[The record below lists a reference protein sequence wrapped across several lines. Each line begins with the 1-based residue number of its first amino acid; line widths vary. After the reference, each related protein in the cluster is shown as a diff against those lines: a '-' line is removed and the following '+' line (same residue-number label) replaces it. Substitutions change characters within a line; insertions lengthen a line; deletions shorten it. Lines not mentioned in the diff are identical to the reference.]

1 MNAPIKPIDLSTASK
16 APTDGHQEVRK
27 PGQQRVALLGLFGC
41 GNFGNDGS
49 LEAMLNF
56 LRKAHPQAELVCI
69 CADPQLI
76 TARYGI
82 AAVPISSTYAPAL
95 RAPASRLRKLGAKLE
110 DLYATLKHLRGTD
123 LVIVPG
129 TGILDD
135 FGERLYG
142 MPWDILRWCLGAR
155 LLGAKLAFVS
165 IGAGPIHHRL
175 SRQLMKSAARLA
187 HYRSYRDTL
196 SQDFMTRI
204 GFKAAGDPIYP
215 DIAFGLPFPQPVDR
229 ADSGRLNVGI
239 GVMSYFGWYG
249 FADGGRQIYDRYI
262 DKLTQFAAYVLDQGH
277 TIRLLAGETSDAGA
291 IEDLRQRLSAAR
303 PQAARDHV
311 VNETAGSLHDI
322 MRQISTTDIVVTTR
336 FHNLVCAL
344 KLGRPT
350 ISLGYSKKNDYLMQQ
365 AGLAD
370 FCDHV
375 EQFEVDTL
383 IQRFEKMRA
392 TAAECAQRVDANNIV
407 IDAQLKAQEA
417 AISSAFLGVERRVR

>member
-1 MNAPIKPIDLSTASK
+1 MNAPMKPIHLATASK
-16 APTDGHQEVRK
+16 APADGPQMREPHR
-27 PGQQRVALLGLFGC
+27 QRVALLGLFGC

-56 LRKAHPQAELVCI
+56 LRTAHPQAELVCI

-76 TARYGI
+76 SARYGI
-82 AAVPISSTYAPAL
+82 AAVPISSTYKPAL
-95 RAPASRLRKLGAKLE
+95 RAPVSRVRKLGAKLE
-110 DLYATLKHLRGTD
+110 DVYATLKQLRGVD

-135 FGERLYG
+135 FGERPYG

-165 IGAGPIHHRL
+165 IGAGPIHNRL

-204 GFKAAGDPIYP
+204 GFKAASDPIYP
-215 DIAFGLPFPQPVDR
+215 DIAFGLPFTQPIERPDG
-229 ADSGRLNVGI
+229 GRLNVGI

-249 FADGGRQIYDRYI
+249 FADGGREIYDRYI
-262 DKLTQFAAYVLDQGH
+262 DKLTRFAAYILDQGH
-277 TIRLLAGETSDAGA
+277 SIRLLAGETTDAHA

-303 PQAARDHV
+303 PQAAPADV
-311 VNETAGSLHDI
+311 VNEPAGSLHDL
-322 MRQISTTDIVVTTR
+322 MRQMSTTDIVVTTR
-336 FHNLVCAL
+336 FHNVVCAL

-375 EQFEVDTL
+375 EHFDVDVL
-383 IQRFEKMRA
+383 IERFERMRG
-392 TAAECAQRVDANNIV
+392 TAAECAQRVNAHNRIV
-407 IDAQLKAQEA
+407 DAQLKAQEA
-417 AISSAFLGVERRVR
+417 ALSSAFLRVERKAR